1 MDRALKQRLV
11 GACVLIALAVIILP
25 MLLSGQVEP
34 TQQAAPI
41 ELPTRPK
48 ALDFETRRF
57 PIGTP
62 VPDRPSVVPEQ
73 PPASLPMPETES
85 LTAVETAPA
94 GELAMAPP
102 EPATVLVG
110 PEAASV
116 TGVEEEAGAD
126 PAALLQPAS
135 PGPVQVVTPVTE
147 PVPLV
152 TEAPTPPPEDPSEPV
167 PQVPAG
173 RYLVQVASFSSL
185 ANAERLSQQLRTMS
199 LPLVTDEV
207 EVDAGRLHRVRVGAF
222 EDRAE
227 AERVLQRLQKDLTGL
242 SPRLVDLR
250 PDEASPVTRP
260 DDPLVRWVVQVG
272 VFSSA
277 DNAQRLVFE
286 LRDAGF
292 RASSAAVTQDGAT
305 RHRVLVGPE
314 LDREAALRL
323 RDRLLQER
331 GLKGMVQSA
340 G

>member
-25 MLLSGQVEP
+25 MLLSGQAEQG
-34 TQQAAPI
+34 QQAEPI

-48 ALDFETRRF
+48 ELAFETRRF

-62 VPDRPSVVPEQ
+62 VPDQPSVVPEQ
-73 PPASLPMPETES
+73 PPSALPMPESLASGAEES
-85 LTAVETAPA
+85 GAGTAA
-94 GELAMAPP
+94 APP
-102 EPATVLVG
+102 GTAIVALGSEVDTPAADGDSASTQPAELLEPA
-110 PEAASV
+110 PEV
-116 TGVEEEAGAD
+116 
-126 PAALLQPAS
+126 
-135 PGPVQVVTPVTE
+135 PVQVVTPVTE
-147 PVPLV
+147 PPALV
-152 TEAPTPPPEDPSEPV
+152 TEPPDSQPEAQPESRPAPV
-167 PQVPAG
+167 ALKG

-185 ANAERLSQQLRTMS
+185 ANADRLAQQLRAMN

-227 AERVLQRLQKDLTGL
+227 AERTLQRLQNDLAGL
-242 SPRLVDLR
+242 NPRLVDLR
-250 PDEASPVTRP
+250 PDEAAPVTRP

-272 VFSSA
+272 VFSSSE
-277 DNAQRLVFE
+277 NAQRLVFE

-292 RASSAAVTQDGAT
+292 RASSAAVTQAGAT
-305 RHRVLVGPE
+305 RYRVLVGPE

-323 RDRLLQER
+323 RDRLQQER
-331 GLKGMVQSA
+331 GLKGMVQSS